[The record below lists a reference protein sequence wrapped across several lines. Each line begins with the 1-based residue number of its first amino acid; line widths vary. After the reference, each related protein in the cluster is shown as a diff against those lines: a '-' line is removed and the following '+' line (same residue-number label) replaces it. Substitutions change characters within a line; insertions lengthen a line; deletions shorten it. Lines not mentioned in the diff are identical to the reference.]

1 MAFNALREKMGR
13 QESRREAPA
22 LAHKTLK
29 ENYIDPLQEKRFK
42 PTKHV
47 WLKSACLLRSRSI
60 LADRFSSSDMHDKD
74 TTCLELINE
83 TANAIDDDALK
94 LLFVSVQQN
103 NLDICV
109 RFALR

>member
-29 ENYIDPLQEKRFK
+29 ENYVDPLQEKRFK

-47 WLKSACLLRSRSI
+47 WLKSACLLRSRNI
-60 LADRFSSSDMHDKD
+60 LDPFSSSDMLDKD

-94 LLFVSVQQN
+94 LLFVSVQRN
-103 NLDICV
+103 NLDLCV
-109 RFALR
+109 ENALR